1 MAGKNE
7 ALFKPFLFA
16 DQPLDDLVRDI
27 SPRGGPLADA
37 ATQLREGNAGE
48 AEVVITAAMISR
60 PDEVGAWHR
69 LLLAAA
75 LERRGNRPGAVAA
88 LRQLLAGARES
99 RIRLWTWT
107 ALRHL
112 GEPPDRE
119 RAASVEGLVVEVDSG
134 RGVETLAAYADGT
147 ARYLL
152 PGGAK
157 FVWDA
162 PDKRLA
168 QPIADTLAA
177 AAAIAAD
184 LPVGRL
190 AGEPSPQVAR
200 ITLLT
205 PAGPRAVEEP
215 LDEIASTASARAPLF
230 AAATSLLSQIL
241 AIANW

>member
-16 DQPLDDLVRDI
+16 DQNLDDLVRDI
-27 SPRGGPLADA
+27 APRGGALADA
-37 ATQLREGNAGE
+37 AAQLREGNAGE

-75 LERRGNRPGAVAA
+75 LERKGNRPGAVAA
-88 LRQLLAGARES
+88 LRQLLAAAKES

-112 GEPPDRE
+112 GEAPEPE
-119 RAASVEGLVVEVDSG
+119 RAAAVEGLVVEVDSG

-168 QPIADTLAA
+168 QPITDTLAA
-177 AAAIAAD
+177 AGAIAAD
-184 LPVGRL
+184 LPLGRL
-190 AGEPSPQVAR
+190 AGEPGPDHAR
-200 ITLLT
+200 VTLLT

-215 LDEIASTASARAPLF
+215 LADIASPVSARGPLF
-230 AAATSLLSQIL
+230 AAATALLSEIL
-241 AIANW
+241 AIAKW

>member
-16 DQPLDDLVRDI
+16 DQHLDDLVRDI
-27 SPRGGPLADA
+27 APRGGPLADA
-37 ATQLREGNAGE
+37 AARLREGDPGE
-48 AEVVITAAMISR
+48 AEVVITTAMISR

-75 LERRGNRPGAVAA
+75 LERKGNRAGAVAA
-88 LRQLLAGARES
+88 LRQLLASAKES

-107 ALRHL
+107 ALRGL
-112 GEPPDRE
+112 GEPPDAGQ
-119 RAASVEGLVVEVDSG
+119 AAAVEGAVFEVDTG
-134 RGVETLAAYADGT
+134 RGAETLAAYADGT

-152 PGGAK
+152 PSGAR

-168 QPIADTLAA
+168 PLIDAVVAA
-177 AAAIAAD
+177 AGAISAD
-184 LPVGRL
+184 LPLGRL
-190 AGEPSPQVAR
+190 PGEPGRDIAR

-215 LDEIASTASARAPLF
+215 VAEIASQASARAPLF
-230 AAATSLLSQIL
+230 AAATALLSAIL
-241 AIANW
+241 AIAGW